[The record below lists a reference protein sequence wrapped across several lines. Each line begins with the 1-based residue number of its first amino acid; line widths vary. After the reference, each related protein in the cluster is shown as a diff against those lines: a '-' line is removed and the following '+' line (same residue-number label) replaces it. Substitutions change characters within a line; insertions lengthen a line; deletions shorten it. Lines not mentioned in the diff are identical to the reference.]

1 MFRLAI
7 AVSCFLAVFA
17 SPILDNAL
25 NEHWDLYKATHN
37 KNYQTKE
44 EETLRF
50 ELLQFSFF
58 SVNMCKEYFLFTK
71 FVSNR
76 LI

>member
-50 ELLQFSFF
+50 ELL
-58 SVNMCKEYFLFTK
+58 
-71 FVSNR
+71 
-76 LI
+76 